1 MASNQT
7 ISAVVLPHSPSHTPQ
22 HDHKIFPFI
31 DGQIEP
37 ARRSIDEHPGTVS
50 VEQSR
55 PSSFVRGCRRL
66 SQLVGFD
73 SAVDG
78 YDYDGCCD
86 CPAHT
91 GDEGLIGGKGFWD
104 FGE

>member
-7 ISAVVLPHSPSHTPQ
+7 ISAVVLPPSPSHTPQ
-22 HDHKIFPFI
+22 YGQYNFPFI
-31 DGQIEP
+31 DGEIES
-37 ARRSIDEHPGTVS
+37 ARPTIDEHPGTVS

-55 PSSFVRGCRRL
+55 ASSFMRGRRRL

-78 YDYDGCCD
+78 YDYNSFCICHAYYD
-86 CPAHT
+86 
-91 GDEGLIGGKGFWD
+91 DEGLIGR
-104 FGE
+104 ERS